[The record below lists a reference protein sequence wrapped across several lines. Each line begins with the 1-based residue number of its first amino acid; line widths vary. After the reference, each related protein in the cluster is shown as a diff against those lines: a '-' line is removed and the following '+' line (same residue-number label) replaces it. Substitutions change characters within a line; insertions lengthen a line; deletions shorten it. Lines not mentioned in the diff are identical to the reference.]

1 MQDTTNVNSKLE
13 EAVKREAQ
21 ASEAIRNRLAQSRD
35 NSKVHNVSEAS
46 LHPTTPTKVL
56 RKKKL
61 RKGKVT
67 NEAWK
72 KFEEKVC
79 SLVRDKVSGL
89 HNENRV
95 LKNLKAENDK
105 HFRQSST
112 RYTQ

>member
-21 ASEAIRNRLAQSRD
+21 ASEAIRNRLAQSRVH
-35 NSKVHNVSEAS
+35 SKVHNVSEAS

-56 RKKKL
+56 RKKLK
-61 RKGKVT
+61 KGKVT

-79 SLVRDKVSGL
+79 SLVREKVSGL

-95 LKNLKAENDK
+95 LKNLKAEDEK
-105 HFRQSST
+105 HFRRSST